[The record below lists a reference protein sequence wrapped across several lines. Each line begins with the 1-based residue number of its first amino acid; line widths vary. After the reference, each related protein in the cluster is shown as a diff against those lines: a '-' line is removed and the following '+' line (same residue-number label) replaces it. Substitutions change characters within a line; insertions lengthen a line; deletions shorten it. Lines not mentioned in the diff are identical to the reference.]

1 VPESPPLRHIKPSE
15 SSKYNNI
22 LRDDGYP
29 FRVAFFVPVAVLV
42 AVGSSSGCSAGI
54 GPEISSVDQRTSI
67 DALRRLNSD
76 ALPSPDLTKEKVTP
90 LYRLNRLLNGDY
102 NAGIP
107 MEDFQPDA

>member
-1 VPESPPLRHIKPSE
+1 MPESPPLRHIKPSE

-29 FRVAFFVPVAVLV
+29 FRVAFFVPVAV
-42 AVGSSSGCSAGI
+42 GFSSGCSAGI

-67 DALRRLNSD
+67 DVLRRLNSN

-90 LYRLNRLLNGDY
+90 LYRLNRLLNGD
-102 NAGIP
+102 
-107 MEDFQPDA
+107 